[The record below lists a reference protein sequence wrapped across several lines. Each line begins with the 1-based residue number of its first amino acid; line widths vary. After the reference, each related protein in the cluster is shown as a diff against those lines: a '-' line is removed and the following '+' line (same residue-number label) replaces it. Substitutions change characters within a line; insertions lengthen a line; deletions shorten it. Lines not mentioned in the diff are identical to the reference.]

1 LHRKQRDAS
10 RGSPGSFAAQ
20 KRLAQDDKQ
29 TDPLPES
36 WRSAGSRHDCGTIA
50 LRGIGILSSKGRKPG
65 MKKDRAGI
73 LRDMHAVLMFATVLV
88 GLLAGCGSA
97 IARAQAGASQGKI
110 FFNAKVFTGNPDNPY
125 ADAVA
130 IRGDKI
136 VGVGNLPE
144 VEKSVGA
151 EAERVDLQ
159 GKSLFPGFIDS
170 HSHSIDGGLNLISA
184 DATDKVDKL
193 ERLPAFVAWAKK
205 SRRGM
210 RGDIIE
216 VQGLPLEFWSHP
228 DVLNKDFSTGAYE
241 KQSVLL
247 RGMDGHTAWANR
259 EMLARAG
266 ITPGFLKTLTPEQRG
281 YYGIYKDGQP
291 NGFLVDKGTEKVEP
305 LLPKYTPEQLLA
317 AGRAAL
323 QYEYSLGIT
332 AWLDPLA
339 LDYVLQAYKM
349 LADHGELNSEVVA
362 FPQVFAKDPEAE
374 LARVQKTREEY
385 KDVPHLHVTGV
396 KVFADGVVEF
406 PSQTAYLSKPYRNTG
421 RNAELLFDPKKF
433 AELCIEADK
442 EGLIVHVHAIGDG
455 AVTAALD
462 GIEAARKAN
471 GNSGLP
477 DTLTHEQFV
486 QPSDFPRF
494 RELGVVS
501 ALQMFWADAS
511 TDTIDIIKP
520 YIDPEI
526 YKWQYPARSILDN
539 GGIISGASDWPVS
552 TANVFKAIYQAET
565 RSGPKGVLDPPQ
577 DMPRVAMFYAY
588 TRNSAR
594 AMNMQDSIGTIAA
607 GKRADLVL
615 LDRDVLTISPEKMR
629 DTKVVWTMVAGKVV
643 WKQE

>member
-1 LHRKQRDAS
+1 MEKD
-10 RGSPGSFAAQ
+10 RGRRARGISTNLVFAAV
-20 KRLAQDDKQ
+20 LA
-29 TDPLPES
+29 
-36 WRSAGSRHDCGTIA
+36 W
-50 LRGIGILSSKGRKPG
+50 
-65 MKKDRAGI
+65 
-73 LRDMHAVLMFATVLV
+73 LV
-88 GLLAGCGSA
+88 VGCGA
-97 IARAQAGASQGKI
+97 VIVKAQEGASQEKI
-110 FFNAKVFTGNPDNPY
+110 FFNAKVFTGNPDDPY
-125 ADAVA
+125 AEAVA
-130 IRGDKI
+130 IRGEKI
-136 VGVGNLPE
+136 IAVGNLAE
-144 VEKSVGA
+144 VEKSADAGV
-151 EAERVDLQ
+151 ERVDLQ

-193 ERLPAFVAWAKK
+193 EQLPAFVAWAKK
-205 SRRGM
+205 SGRGM

-216 VQGLPLEFWSHP
+216 VLGLPLEFWSHT
-228 DVLNKDFSTGAYE
+228 DVLNKDLSTGAYE
-241 KQSVLL
+241 KQCVVL
-247 RGMDGHTAWANR
+247 RGMDGHTSWANR
-259 EMLARAG
+259 AMLARAG
-266 ITPGFLKTLTPEQRG
+266 ITSEFLKTLSTAQRG
-281 YYGIYKDGQP
+281 YYGIDKSGQP
-291 NGFLVDKGTEKVEP
+291 NGFLVDAGTEKIEP
-305 LLPKYTPEQLLA
+305 LLAKYTPQQLLA
-317 AGRAAL
+317 AGRAAV

-339 LDYVLQAYKM
+339 ADYVLQAYKM

-362 FPQVFAKDPEAE
+362 FPQVFAKDTEAE
-374 LARVQKTREEY
+374 LAGVQKTREEY
-385 KDVPHLHVTGV
+385 KDVPHLHITGV

-433 AELCIEADK
+433 AELCIEANK

-462 GIEAARKAN
+462 GIEAARKAD
-471 GNSGLP
+471 GNLELP
-477 DTLTHEQFV
+477 DELTHEQFV
-486 QPSDFPRF
+486 QPSDFHRF
-494 RELGVVS
+494 RELNVIS

-565 RSGPKGVLDPPQ
+565 RRGPKGVLDPPQ

-588 TRNSAR
+588 TRNSAK
-594 AMNMQDSIGTIAA
+594 AMNMLDSIGTIAP

-615 LDRDVLTISPEKMR
+615 LDRDVLTASPEKMR

-643 WKQE
+643 WKER

>member
-1 LHRKQRDAS
+1 V
-10 RGSPGSFAAQ
+10 
-20 KRLAQDDKQ
+20 KRSG
-29 TDPLPES
+29 TG
-36 WRSAGSRHDCGTIA
+36 WR
-50 LRGIGILSSKGRKPG
+50 
-65 MKKDRAGI
+65 
-73 LRDMHAVLMFATVLV
+73 
-88 GLLAGCGSA
+88 LLAGVVGLGLALLLGDGQTWGQSPA
-97 IARAQAGASQGKI
+97 NERI
-110 FFNAKVFTGNPDNPY
+110 FFDAKVFTGDPENPY
-125 ADAVA
+125 AAAVA
-130 IRGDKI
+130 IRGEKI
-136 VGVGNLPE
+136 AAVGNLPQ
-144 VEKSVGA
+144 VEKSVSGS
-151 EAERVDLQ
+151 AERIDLQ

-170 HSHSIDGGLNLISA
+170 HSHSIEGGLNLISA

-193 ERLPAFVAWAKK
+193 EQLPPFVAWAKK
-205 SRRGM
+205 SGRGM
-210 RGDIIE
+210 RGDILE
-216 VQGLPLEFWSHP
+216 VLGLPLEFWSHP
-228 DVLNKDFSTGAYE
+228 QVLNQDFSTGPYE
-241 KQSVLL
+241 KQCLLL

-259 EMLARAG
+259 AMLARAG
-266 ITPGFLKTLTPEQRG
+266 ISAAFLKTLTPQQRG
-281 YYGIYKDGQP
+281 YYGVGKDGQP
-291 NGFLVDKGTEKVEP
+291 DGFLVDAGMEKVEP
-305 LLPKYTPEQLLA
+305 LLPKRTPDELLR

-339 LDYVLQAYKM
+339 FDYVLQAYKL

-362 FPQVFAKDPEAE
+362 FPQVLAKDPEAE
-374 LARVQKTREEY
+374 LAGVQKTREEY
-385 KDVPHLHVTGV
+385 KDVPHLHITGV

-406 PSQTAYLSKPYRNTG
+406 PSQTAYLSQPYRNTG
-421 RNAELLFDPKKF
+421 RNGELLFDRKKF

-511 TDTIDIIKP
+511 NDTIDIVKP
-520 YIDPEI
+520 YLDPEI
-526 YKWQYPARSILDN
+526 YEWQYPARSILDN

-565 RSGPKGVLDPPQ
+565 RRGPKGVLDPPQ
-577 DMPRVAMFYAY
+577 DMPREAMFYAY

-594 AMNMQDSIGTIAA
+594 AMNMDSMGVIAP

-615 LDRDVLTISPEKMR
+615 LDRDVLTVSPERMR
-629 DTKVVWTMVAGKVV
+629 DTKVEWTMVAGKLVYRA
-643 WKQE
+643 K